1 MKLNNVLF
9 LLLHEIPFCR
19 FTTDWCIFCSCCS
32 PSNGESVNSPR
43 THFSTWRFCVCLCLC
58 VYLASGFMHRL
69 IQWFVIFDHSLLA
82 QYFLSRFFFRF
93 GFENVNICNGLHVRY
108 ISQVAMRIAKCKA
121 NEQKAVYDNVCSIRF
136 FSFFIFLY
144 SVKGVIRSASSKRK
158 INEIES
164 NPFNYSD

>member
-9 LLLHEIPFCR
+9 FLSMKFHFADLLRIDAFFRVARNRMVKASIHREH
-19 FTTDWCIFCSCCS
+19 IFQC
-32 PSNGESVNSPR
+32 GDFVSV
-43 THFSTWRFCVCLCLC
+43 CVF

-82 QYFLSRFFFRF
+82 QYFLSHFFFRF

-108 ISQVAMRIAKCKA
+108 ISQVAMRIAKCRPNKKRCVRQRQRML
-121 NEQKAVYDNVCSIRF
+121 NTF
-136 FSFFIFLY
+136 FYFVFFF